1 MTFTQSFLLS
11 FSLYVVA
18 YPEPD
23 KSITAITTYPATLG
37 NDSPPIRCEFPN
49 GTLSVMYYTVHWW
62 KGAETLAKWNDDTQ
76 INSKYEIHD
85 DFSLVVRDVTAMDAS
100 DAYYCTVAV
109 EYEKNNVVTNYGID
123 YELVV
128 NGKGLFSWFVSMCL
142 DGKLFTNFSVGK
154 NLEYQM

>member
-1 MTFTQSFLLS
+1 
-11 FSLYVVA
+11 
-18 YPEPD
+18 
-23 KSITAITTYPATLG
+23 
-37 NDSPPIRCEFPN
+37 
-49 GTLSVMYYTVHWW
+49 MYYTVHWW